1 MRHCYPCCV
10 LQGGTKDSV
19 TAIWLIYC
27 LNCRQFS
34 WPNCY
39 FCHYKIT
46 YLRSLILES
55 GFCGSGE
62 SWETKLFYRQEAG
75 RALWG
80 QGESGDLAQEDPH
93 RVLLHYIFVQH
104 VDGAAACAAHP
115 LGAGGAVKISR
126 FVLTEKLL
134 KKKLQDV
141 KQ

>member
-80 QGESGDLAQEDPH
+80 QGESGDLAQEDPIGSCSITYLFNMLMEQLL
-93 RVLLHYIFVQH
+93 VLHTH
-104 VDGAAACAAHP
+104 
-115 LGAGGAVKISR
+115 
-126 FVLTEKLL
+126 
-134 KKKLQDV
+134 
-141 KQ
+141 